1 MVRSPL
7 NNDVRFRAEGL
18 NEEPR
23 EQKAKGNNHIADGY
37 VTLDQADSNEKYGR
51 RERKGLATDKIYSS
65 RY

>member
-7 NNDVRFRAEGL
+7 NNDVRFKVEDL

-23 EQKAKGNNHIADGY
+23 EQKTKGKNHIADGY
-37 VTLDQADSNEKYGR
+37 ETLDQADSNEKYGR
-51 RERKGLATDKIYSS
+51 RERKGLVTDKIYSS

>member
-7 NNDVRFRAEGL
+7 NNDVRFHVEDL

-23 EQKAKGNNHIADGY
+23 EQKAKGSLKTDGY
-37 VTLDQADSNEKYGR
+37 VTLDQANSNERYGKC
-51 RERKGLATDKIYSS
+51 ERKGLTTERIYSS